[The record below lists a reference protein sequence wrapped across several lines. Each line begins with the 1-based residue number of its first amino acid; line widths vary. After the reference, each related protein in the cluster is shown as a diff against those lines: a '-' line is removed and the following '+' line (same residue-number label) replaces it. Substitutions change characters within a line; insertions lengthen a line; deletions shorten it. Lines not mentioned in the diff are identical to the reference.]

1 MASIF
6 ETVSPGVRRPWIAI
20 AVGRTQYELR
30 QYTAAETS
38 LRSALETVPDMQPA
52 RFGLG
57 TTLLMLDRPGD
68 AVPILERAIE
78 QSPGDA
84 MARRALGHAFA
95 LENDLVKGED
105 LRFKLVE
112 KNPRDDEAWL
122 YSARKSCNHLNHV
135 D

>member
-1 MASIF
+1 
-6 ETVSPGVRRPWIAI
+6 
-20 AVGRTQYELR
+20 
-30 QYTAAETS
+30 
-38 LRSALETVPDMQPA
+38 
-52 RFGLG
+52 
-57 TTLLMLDRPGD
+57 
-68 AVPILERAIE
+68 
-78 QSPGDA
+78 

-105 LRFKLVE
+105 LPVKLVE

>member
-6 ETVSPGVRRPWIAI
+6 ETVGPGVRRPWIAI

-52 RFGLG
+52 RVGLG

-105 LRFKLVE
+105 LRVKLVE
-112 KNPRDDEAWL
+112 KNPRDDEARL

>member
-1 MASIF
+1 
-6 ETVSPGVRRPWIAI
+6 
-20 AVGRTQYELR
+20 
-30 QYTAAETS
+30 
-38 LRSALETVPDMQPA
+38 MQPA